1 MWQKTARFVLHN
13 RIFNIAIII
22 AITVF
27 MAFQA
32 LDIKLSYVYS
42 QMLPSSDSTMIEY
55 AQFRKDFEEDG
66 SIFSVGIQTEKL
78 NQLNVF
84 NQWYDITE
92 QTSKVKGVRNVYSLA
107 NCFTLVK
114 DTNIR
119 KFRIL
124 SVFPS
129 KPANQ
134 TELDSNFKK
143 AISLPFYEQFLYN
156 TKTNTHIM
164 VIWISSKVLN
174 SKERTEVL
182 AEIKKPFEE
191 FGAKNG
197 IEMHYSG
204 LPYIRTIIS
213 KKVENELKIFV
224 LLSLLIAALILAIFF
239 RSLKAVVFP
248 MLIVVI
254 GVIWTL
260 GTMVLLGYNI
270 TMLSGIIPPILIIIG
285 MENCIYLLTKY
296 HDEYI
301 KSKNKIKALSQV
313 IHKVGYAT
321 FLTNATTAVGFGS
334 FIVTGND
341 ILVEFGIVSAINI
354 MLMFIFSI
362 ILIPAFYSFFKP
374 PVERHTKHL
383 DIRWLNKFIDA
394 LVNIV
399 QNHRLKVLLASII
412 LLVLAVVGVFRLHA
426 SGSVVDDIPHKDK
439 LYSDLLFFEKNL
451 SGIMPLEIAID
462 TKKNKG
468 VFSMKTLRKIDSLQT
483 ILTSYP
489 AVTKPL
495 SVVEVAKFA
504 RQAFFNGKPEN
515 YTLPDNYEKNFIMS
529 YLPDLDSKS
538 GKNEVLNSFID
549 TSFRIARVSVRL
561 NNINSPEIN
570 SLVKDLRVKTA
581 QLFPPQDY
589 KVTITGTSVV
599 FAKGTNYLI
608 MNLVWSVALAIT
620 LITFLMWLLFRSL
633 RMVILS
639 MIPNLIPLLTTAA
652 LMGFL
657 DISIKPSTI
666 IIYSIALGISV
677 DSTIHLLSRFKMQL
691 KKTNSDVKPA
701 LINALRET
709 SHGMI
714 YSGIV
719 LVLGFA
725 VFIMSRFGGTQALGY
740 LIAFTLLIA
749 VFCNLLILPSLIL
762 YFEKRASIKAFRDSE
777 GLGEDDD
784 E

>member
-1 MWQKTARFVLHN
+1 MWQKIARVVLRN
-13 RIFNIAIII
+13 RILNIAIIF
-22 AITVF
+22 AITAF
-27 MAFQA
+27 MLTQA
-32 LDIKLSYVYS
+32 LNIKLSYVYS
-42 QMLPSSDSTMIEY
+42 QMLPSTDSTYIDYEN
-55 AQFRKDFEEDG
+55 FRKTFEEDG
-66 SIFSVGIQTEKL
+66 SIFSVGIQTDQLQKL
-78 NQLNVF
+78 EVF
-84 NQWYDITE
+84 NQWFKIT
-92 QTSKVKGVRNVYSLA
+92 QSTSKIKGVRNVFSIA
-107 NCFTLVK
+107 NCFNLEK
-114 DTNIR
+114 DTVAR
-119 KFRIL
+119 KFKIVP
-124 SVFPS
+124 VF
-129 KPANQ
+129 KKEPATQ
-134 TELDSNFKK
+134 KELDSIFKT
-143 AISLPFYEQFLYN
+143 AISLPFYDKFLYN
-156 TKTNTHIM
+156 TKNNTHIM
-164 VIWISSKVLN
+164 VIWISSTVLN
-174 SKERTEVL
+174 SKERINVL
-182 AEIKKPFEE
+182 EDIKRPFEE
-191 FGAKNG
+191 FGTKNG

-224 LLSLLIAALILAIFF
+224 VLSLLIAAFILAIFF
-239 RSLKAVVFP
+239 RSFKAVIFP
-248 MLIVVI
+248 IIIVII
-254 GVIWTL
+254 GVVWTL

-296 HDEYI
+296 HDEYL
-301 KSKNKIKALSQV
+301 KSKNKIKALTQV
-313 IHKVGYAT
+313 VHKVGYAT

-334 FIVTGND
+334 FIVTSNA

-354 MLMFIFSI
+354 MLMFVFSI

-383 DIRWLNKFIDA
+383 DIKWLNKFIER
-394 LVNIV
+394 LVDIV
-399 QNHRLKVLLASII
+399 QFHRLKVLFITII
-412 LLVLAVVGVFRLHA
+412 LLVLAVVGIFRLQA

-462 TKKNKG
+462 TKKDKG

-483 ILTSYP
+483 MLTENP
-489 AVTKPL
+489 ATTKPL

-504 RQAFFNGKPEN
+504 RQAFFNGKAEM
-515 YTLPDNYEKNFIMS
+515 YSLPDNNEKNFIMS
-529 YLPDLDSKS
+529 YLPDIDKKS
-538 GKNEVLNSFID
+538 GNNDILNSFVD
-549 TSFRIARVSVRL
+549 TSFRVARVSVRL
-561 NNINSPEIN
+561 NNLASPEITA
-570 SLVKDLRVKTA
+570 LVKDIKAKALKI
-581 QLFPPQDY
+581 FPEENY
-589 KVTITGTSVV
+589 KLTITGNSVV
-599 FAKGTNYLI
+599 FAKGTDYLI
-608 MNLVWSVALAIT
+608 MNLVGSVALAIVI
-620 LITFLMWLLFRSL
+620 ITFLMWLLFRSM

-639 MIPNLIPLLTTAA
+639 MIPNIIPLLTTAA

-657 DISIKPSTI
+657 GIAIKPSTI

-691 KKTNSDVKPA
+691 KKLNSDVKPA

-740 LIAFTLLIA
+740 LIAFTLLVAI
-749 VFCNLLILPSLIL
+749 FCNLLILPSLIL
-762 YFEKRASIKAFRDSE
+762 YFEKRSSIKEFKDSE
-777 GLGEDDD
+777 GLGEDG